1 MYGVKELKIMDKLK
15 IRQTI
20 IVEGKYDKIKLSAVV
35 DAVIICTNGFGIFND
50 QNKADLIR
58 HYASNTGIII
68 LTDSDHA
75 GMKIRNHIKSIVSDG
90 KIINLYI
97 PEIFGKEKRKSIA
110 SKEGKLGV
118 EGIDVDVL
126 HNVFEKSGILEDDLP
141 EENYITANEFYQL
154 GLSGKPFSSF
164 MRKQICKKLSIP
176 VGLSTKSLIDYI
188 NSFVDRSAFYK
199 VISEI
204 LSDTP

>member
-90 KIINLYI
+90 KIVNLYI
-97 PEIFGKEKRKSIA
+97 PEIFAQS
-110 SKEGKLGV
+110 L
-118 EGIDVDVL
+118 
-126 HNVFEKSGILEDDLP
+126 
-141 EENYITANEFYQL
+141 YIFLTAN
-154 GLSGKPFSSF
+154 
-164 MRKQICKKLSIP
+164 
-176 VGLSTKSLIDYI
+176 SL
-188 NSFVDRSAFYK
+188 FFG
-199 VISEI
+199 
-204 LSDTP
+204 

>member
-75 GMKIRNHIKSIVSDG
+75 GM
-90 KIINLYI
+90 
-97 PEIFGKEKRKSIA
+97 
-110 SKEGKLGV
+110 
-118 EGIDVDVL
+118 
-126 HNVFEKSGILEDDLP
+126 
-141 EENYITANEFYQL
+141 
-154 GLSGKPFSSF
+154 
-164 MRKQICKKLSIP
+164 
-176 VGLSTKSLIDYI
+176 
-188 NSFVDRSAFYK
+188 RSET
-199 VISEI
+199 ISRV
-204 LSDTP
+204 